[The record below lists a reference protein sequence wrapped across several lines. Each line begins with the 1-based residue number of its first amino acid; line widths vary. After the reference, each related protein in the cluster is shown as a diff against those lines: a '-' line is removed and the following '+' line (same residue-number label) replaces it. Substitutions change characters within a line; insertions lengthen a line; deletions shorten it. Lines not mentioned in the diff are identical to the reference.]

1 MAYSEKVID
10 YSENPR
16 YAGSLDAN
24 DPCVGTALVGSP
36 RAGEVIKLQIRVNPA
51 TGLIAQA
58 CFKAYGSGPAIAA
71 SSLVAEWAHGKTPDA
86 AALIRNADI
95 ARELSLPPLK
105 VHCSILAEEAI
116 KAAVKD
122 YQSKIDRKAAA

>member
-1 MAYSEKVID
+1 MNA
-10 YSENPR
+10 ENPF
-16 YAGSLDAN
+16 
-24 DPCVGTALVGSP
+24 VGTALVGSP
-36 RAGEVIKLQIRVNPA
+36 HAGEVIKLQIQVNPV
-51 TGLIAQA
+51 TGLITQA
-58 CFKAYGSGPAIAA
+58 RFKAYGSGPAIAA

-116 KAAVKD
+116 KAAVQD
-122 YQSKIDRKAAA
+122 YQSKINRKTAT